1 MILTK
6 PVPKSPYRTIHQD
19 VYAPPSTRIFRNTLL
34 DLLSPNSSVPNV
46 SPQDNWKRGRFGRI
60 SLEKTIRLGS
70 SAESRAGDS
79 TRLNMCTLLS
89 LRRNNTRYLA
99 RDKCLNRKIPES
111 VGAAAKLGI
120 SLAASVSPHKG
131 LPGCPFFPPA
141 CLSGARRVALC
152 HSFYGCR
159 ERHRMT
165 LGSLYVA
172 ESTFAATNVL
182 YRIN

>member
-1 MILTK
+1 MLPQVHESFAAPFSISSRRTVVAFPMSVCK
-6 PVPKSPYRTIHQD
+6 TTGNAVDSVGYR
-19 VYAPPSTRIFRNTLL
+19 
-34 DLLSPNSSVPNV
+34 
-46 SPQDNWKRGRFGRI
+46 WK
-60 SLEKTIRLGS
+60 KTIRLGF
-70 SAESRAGDS
+70 SAESRAGGS

-159 ERHRMT
+159 KRHRMT